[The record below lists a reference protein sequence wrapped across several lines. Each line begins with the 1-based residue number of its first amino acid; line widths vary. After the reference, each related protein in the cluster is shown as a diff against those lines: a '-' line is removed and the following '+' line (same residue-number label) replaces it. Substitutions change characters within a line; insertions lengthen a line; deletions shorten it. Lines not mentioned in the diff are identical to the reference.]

1 MSSVGVVRCSLKW
14 GNLRN
19 PYSMFQVSWKTAVDN
34 TEEGEDDAKSACPS
48 DVLGCTRD
56 TMVRT
61 MSCEEEIRS

>member
-1 MSSVGVVRCSLKW
+1 
-14 GNLRN
+14 
-19 PYSMFQVSWKTAVDN
+19 MFQVSWKTAVDN